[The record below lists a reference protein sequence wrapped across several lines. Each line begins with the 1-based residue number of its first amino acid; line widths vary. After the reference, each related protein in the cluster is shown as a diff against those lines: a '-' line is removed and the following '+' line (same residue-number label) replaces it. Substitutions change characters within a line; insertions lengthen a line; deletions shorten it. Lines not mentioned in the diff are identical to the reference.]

1 MEQKEK
7 KNKELL
13 IKSLP
18 IFLCVGIMIVDQI
31 TKILVFNNIPFGET
45 YASFF
50 DGFIRITH
58 VWNTGAAFSF
68 GADLAPV
75 IRAIMLKILPLV
87 VLLGLIVYYYKTN
100 EFNKLQQWSLWAI
113 IGGGF
118 GNLIDR
124 FFRPGG
130 VVDFVDVDFFDID
143 LLGFQ
148 MTRWPVFNVADMSVV
163 IGGILLLIS
172 LIIEVKKEV
181 KISKVNDTGI
191 END

>member
-1 MEQKEK
+1 MDQAK
-7 KNKELL
+7 KIETLK
-13 IKSLP
+13 KSLP
-18 IFLCVGIMIVDQI
+18 VLLSLGIIIADQI
-31 TKILVFNNIPFGET
+31 TKIIVFNNIPFGDT

-50 DGFIRITH
+50 DELIRITH

-68 GADLAPV
+68 GASFAPI
-75 IRAIMLKILPLV
+75 IRAIMLKGLPLV
-87 VLLGLIVYYYKTN
+87 VLVGLIVYYYKTN
-100 EFNKLQQWSLWAI
+100 EFNKLQQWSLWSI

-130 VVDFVDVDFFDID
+130 VVDFIDVDFFDID

-148 MTRWPVFNVADMSVV
+148 MTRWPVFNIADMSVV
-163 IGGILLLIS
+163 IGGALLLVS
-172 LIIEVKKEV
+172 LIIEARKELKK
-181 KISKVNDTGI
+181 SKTENEGI